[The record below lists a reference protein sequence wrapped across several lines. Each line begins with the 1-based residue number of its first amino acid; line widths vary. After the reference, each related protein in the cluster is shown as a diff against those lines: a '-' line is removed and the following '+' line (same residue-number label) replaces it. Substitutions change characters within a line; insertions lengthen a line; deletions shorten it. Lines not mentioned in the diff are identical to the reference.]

1 MSFFEEN
8 SGWII
13 IAVIVVFILFAFQ
26 DESVNGGFFD

>member
-13 IAVIVVFILFAFQ
+13 IAVIVVLVLFVFQ
-26 DESVNGGFFD
+26 DEGGHAGFFD